1 MEFSRQVYKS
11 GLSFPSPGD
20 LPNPGIKPG
29 SPAFQADALT
39 SEPPGKLE
47 LSFSWSKMKTA
58 GGSISDSPERL
69 LQSSSGGKSI
79 YKDFGEG
86 GVQCHEA
93 LILQKVFVSHE
104 DLMSP

>member
-1 MEFSRQVYKS
+1 MGFSRQVYKS

-79 YKDFGEG
+79 YKVLVRGEFNAMKYSFY
-86 GVQCHEA
+86 QSF
-93 LILQKVFVSHE
+93 LFVKRI
-104 DLMSP
+104 